1 VNIEFSESAIYDLED
16 IRIYYTEQQVPLVG
30 ESFISAIIAHIE
42 TLPDN
47 PKIGRQV
54 PEFAM
59 SSIRELIHSPFRIV
73 YVLNDTNI
81 QIIRVW
87 RSERLMQ
94 LP

>member
-1 VNIEFSESAIYDLED
+1 MKIEFAESAVCDLED
-16 IRIYYTEQQVPLVG
+16 IRSYYTEQQVPQIG
-30 ESFISAIIAHIE
+30 ENFILEIISHIE

-47 PKIGRQV
+47 PEIGRQV

-59 SSIRELIHSPFRIV
+59 QSIRELIHSPFRIV
-73 YVLNDTNI
+73 YVLNEVSI

-94 LP
+94 FP